1 MPSSRGRTR
10 YNSAKSERV
19 MDDAQAKEFQA
30 CACFAI
36 KLAEEAEDFAARDN
50 LLTLIRAWLAAAKD
64 VQSSVDEVRLS
75 SGIR

>member
-1 MPSSRGRTR
+1 MPSSRGHTR

-36 KLAEEAEDFAARDN
+36 KLAEEAEDFASRDN

-64 VQSSVDEVRLS
+64 VQSSVDEVRLR

>member
-1 MPSSRGRTR
+1 MPKPKNFKLVLALQS
-10 YNSAKSERV
+10 
-19 MDDAQAKEFQA
+19 
-30 CACFAI
+30 

>member
-1 MPSSRGRTR
+1 
-10 YNSAKSERV
+10 

-50 LLTLIRAWLAAAKD
+50 LLTLSERGWLQLKTFRA
-64 VQSSVDEVRLS
+64 QSMRF
-75 SGIR
+75 G